1 MRRPFLLCALV
12 ALSLPVLASA
22 GTAAAEDGTLSV
34 KNGSGS
40 LRIGGP
46 YLGGPARGALIGR
59 CDSCSF
65 ILRDV
70 VEGDGSQP
78 IVNGQEESKDPDDD
92 GTNEWF
98 TGTNIRFRLIGGK
111 YVFRIKGKGIDL
123 SVVGTGLVRVR
134 GREGD
139 EALADGTYSLNGE
152 DPRSLPSE
160 WKRFRL
166 AAPTAAPAP

>member
-34 KNGSGS
+34 KNGSGWV
-40 LRIGGP
+40 RIGGQ

-65 ILRDV
+65 TLRDV
-70 VEGDGSQP
+70 VDGDGSQP
-78 IVNGQEESKDPDDD
+78 IVNGQEESKDPDGDEV
-92 GTNEWF
+92 NEWF

-123 SVVGTGLVRVR
+123 SVVGTGWVRVR
-134 GREGD
+134 GREGE
-139 EALADGTYSLNGE
+139 EALVDGTYSRNGE
-152 DPRSLPSE
+152 EPRSLPTE
-160 WKRFRL
+160 WQRFRL
-166 AAPTAAPAP
+166 LAPATAAAA